1 MDFPVLEQPESTAD
15 EDAPSPMTE
24 ARNCIVR
31 MEGVS
36 RLYRS
41 AARTTQALSSVTFSI
56 ARGEF
61 VALTGP
67 SGCGKSTLLSIMGL
81 LDEPDSG
88 SFFLNGTDVSA
99 LRYAK
104 RARLRNEEI
113 GFIFQAF
120 NLIPQMTVFQNIE
133 LPLSYRKA
141 LTVKGRRERI
151 RAALAQVD
159 LLGRDND
166 YPSQLSGG
174 QQQRVAIA
182 RALVGSPTLLLA
194 DEPTGNLDSQSG
206 EAILRLFEKLHKD
219 GATVCIATHDQQ
231 HALIAERRIP
241 LLDGKLLHSEQ

>member
-1 MDFPVLEQPESTAD
+1 MLEQPKSTAS
-15 EDAPSPMTE
+15 EDASIHVTE
-24 ARNCIVR
+24 ARNHIVR
-31 MEGVS
+31 MEGIN
-36 RLYRS
+36 RFYRS

-56 ARGEF
+56 AQGEF

-81 LDEPDSG
+81 LDEADSG
-88 SFFLNGTDVSA
+88 SFFLNGTDVAVLGYS
-99 LRYAK
+99 K

-120 NLIPQMTVFQNIE
+120 NLIPQMTVYQNIE

-141 LTVKGRRERI
+141 LTVKERRERI
-151 RAALAQVD
+151 RIALAQVD
-159 LLGRDND
+159 LFGRDKD

-182 RALVGSPTLLLA
+182 RALAGSPTLLLA

-206 EAILRLFEKLHKD
+206 VAIMRLFEKLQKD

-231 HALIAERRIP
+231 HASVAQRRIA
-241 LLDGKLLHSEQ
+241 LLDGRISS

>member
-1 MDFPVLEQPESTAD
+1 MLEHSESTAD
-15 EDAPSPMTE
+15 EDASSPTTD

-41 AARTTQALSSVTFSI
+41 AGRTTQALSSVTLSI

-88 SFFLNGTDVSA
+88 SFFLNGADASA
-99 LRYAK
+99 LGYSK
-104 RARLRNEEI
+104 RAQMRNEEI

-120 NLIPQMTVFQNIE
+120 NLIPQMTVYQNIE

-141 LTVKGRRERI
+141 MTVKERRERI
-151 RAALAQVD
+151 RGALAQVD
-159 LLGRDND
+159 LLARDED
-166 YPSQLSGG
+166 YPSELSGG

-182 RALVGSPTLLLA
+182 RALAGSPTLLLA

-206 EAILRLFEKLHKD
+206 AAILRLFEKLHKE

-231 HALIAERRIP
+231 HASVAQRRIA
-241 LLDGKLLHSEQ
+241 LLDGHIVSTECR

>member
-1 MDFPVLEQPESTAD
+1 MLEQPESTAD
-15 EDAPSPMTE
+15 EHASSPMTE
-24 ARNCIVR
+24 ARKCIVS

-36 RLYRS
+36 RLYCS
-41 AARTTQALSSVTFSI
+41 AARTMQALSSVTLSI

-67 SGCGKSTLLSIMGL
+67 SGCGKSTLLSVMGL

-99 LRYAK
+99 LGYSK

-120 NLIPQMTVFQNIE
+120 NLIPQMTVYQNIE

-141 LTVKGRRERI
+141 LSVKERRERI
-151 RAALAQVD
+151 REALAEVD
-159 LLGRDND
+159 LLGRDKD

-182 RALVGSPTLLLA
+182 RALAGSPTLLLA

-206 EAILRLFEKLHKD
+206 SAILRLFEKLHKE

-231 HALIAERRIP
+231 HASIAQRRIA
-241 LLDGKLLHSEQ
+241 LLDGHIVTNECR